1 MTAKKARP
9 TVKTT
14 PRNKRVAETAAH
26 PYKADPHEIWISAS
40 EFKARC
46 LELMDTV
53 HDRHDPIVI
62 TKHGIPVAKLVP
74 FEEQRPGLVG
84 SMRGTVLWYGDLIS
98 PVDVEW
104 DADK

>member
-1 MTAKKARP
+1 MGTTYSVTRP
-9 TVKTT
+9 
-14 PRNKRVAETAAH
+14 RWR
-26 PYKADPHEIWISAS
+26 
-40 EFKARC
+40 
-46 LELMDTV
+46 
-53 HDRHDPIVI
+53 
-62 TKHGIPVAKLVP
+62 GKLVP

>member
-1 MTAKKARP
+1 MPAKK
-9 TVKTT
+9 VKPAVKAATS
-14 PRNKRVAETAAH
+14 KRVAEAAAQ
-26 PYKADPHEIWISAS
+26 PYKATPHETWISAS

-98 PVDVEW
+98 PIDVEW